1 MNKYFLFFQILLLS
15 LFLSGC
21 SMSEIEEYSIVAGIG
36 IDYIDSKYE
45 VTYEIY
51 KENNGETTSL
61 NSIIKTGEGLTI
73 SEAISNIDNKIHQI
87 PYLNH
92 CLLIVLGEEI
102 VKNKLDNTLNYFIHD
117 VRIRSS
123 CYVVSTFNESAKTL
137 LNKSQE
143 IKQVVSYN
151 LYKKLDQLPKQA
163 SIWNDSNFD
172 FIMNEKL
179 DENGTIIIPIAKYKE
194 DFSLTNCYIIK
205 NDNSVYKINNEET
218 FIIQLF
224 NNNVDEGLIK
234 INEKFIY
241 LKSSK
246 TRILGNDNTFTLDV
260 YMQVLSYDD
269 LGIDLTDD
277 FQRKEMIKLLE
288 QELSNQIYE
297 VFLRYQEKEV
307 DVFGIYKYLQKYNTN
322 FYNKIKK
329 QYYEYY
335 QKIQLKT
342 NITID
347 LLTSGL
353 AEERI

>member
-1 MNKYFLFFQILLLS
+1 MNKYFLIIQILLLS
-15 LFLSGC
+15 IFLSGC

-36 IDYIDSKYE
+36 IDYKDSKYQ

-61 NSIIKTGEGLTI
+61 NSIIKTAEGLTI
-73 SEAISNIDNKIHQI
+73 SEAISNIDNKIHQT

-102 VKNKLDNTLNYFIHD
+102 VKEKLDNTLNYFIHD

-123 CYVVSTFNESAKTL
+123 CYVVSTVNESAKTL
-137 LNKSQE
+137 LSKSQE

-179 DENGTIIIPIAKYKE
+179 DENGTIIIPIAIYKE

-224 NNNVDEGLIK
+224 SDNVDEGLIK
-234 INEKFIY
+234 INDKFIY

-246 TRILGNDNTFTLDV
+246 TKILGNDNTFTLDV

-288 QELSNQIYE
+288 QELSKQIYE
-297 VFLRYQEKEV
+297 VFIKYQTKEV

-329 QYYEYY
+329 EYYEYY

-353 AEERI
+353 SEERI